1 MHFSFCKFGGREH
14 SIGVRGEEGGF
25 EPPKLLAGGGDR
37 SRRGTD
43 TFCLFLSPPVTNPN
57 WENSKCVIEC
67 HILAIPSSAQMS
79 PQLGPGLHMKDGSS
93 HGPQDLSFPPTFFFS
108 FSQLCSSF
116 PLFYTYAFFPSL
128 SLVRPLFPSLFIQLA
143 SKKKTIVKRGGV
155 SLAFCISVVAIFKV
169 ETLLEIPRSSVSSNR

>member
-37 SRRGTD
+37 SRRVTD

-108 FSQLCSSF
+108 FLQLCSSF
-116 PLFYTYAFFPSL
+116 PLFYAYAFFPSL